1 MKSASSPLIWGWN
14 LITYYRRIRFHFWGH
29 LANQRPE
36 RSHML
41 NSSPAWRKGEHEI
54 ECSLTQSDFIHVF
67 AERDIGSAQY
77 CDAVTPNLAFLQVA
91 GPRSVLPYIK
101 ICLQTC
107 ASLWYHEINSLSM
120 CLCIWGFYRILL
132 TTSIRPGLF
141 VTDISKTYVSL
152 VKNVMSTSLMENQ
165 AIKTNWGVV

>member
-1 MKSASSPLIWGWN
+1 MLIIGCDPSNLCPPHHHWSPFCLTKKTHDGWTDQQTN
-14 LITYYRRIRFHFWGH
+14 S
-29 LANQRPE
+29 LAVNC
-36 RSHML
+36 L
-41 NSSPAWRKGEHEI
+41 G
-54 ECSLTQSDFIHVF
+54 D
-67 AERDIGSAQY
+67 Y

-101 ICLQTC
+101 IRLQTC
-107 ASLWYHEINSLSM
+107 ASLWHHKINCLSM

-152 VKNVMSTSLMENQ
+152 AKKVMSTTLMENQ
-165 AIKTNWGVV
+165 AIKTNWGMV